1 MMMVVAG
8 GSHNMNMTG
17 HCQPYST
24 YERP

>member
-24 YERP
+24 HERP